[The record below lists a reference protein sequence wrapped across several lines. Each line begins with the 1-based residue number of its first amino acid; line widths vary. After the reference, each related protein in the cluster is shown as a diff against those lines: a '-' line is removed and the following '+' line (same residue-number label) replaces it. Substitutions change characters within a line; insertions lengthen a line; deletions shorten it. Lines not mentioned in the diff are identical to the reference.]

1 MFRRRLSLVGS
12 LAVPLMFAVG
22 LVVAPRVSAGDPCY
36 HGFQMPALTVSTDT
50 QIKVAPCAFAP
61 TVAHVPVGSTV
72 TFYNGPDFV
81 HLITGAN
88 QAWGSRDTELQPG
101 ATVSYRFD
109 KAGVFPYACAL
120 HRGMSGTIIVGD
132 VATALAANTT
142 AGDSATTVTPQADTT
157 AKASLPTLA
166 TRASADT
173 GILAL
178 VSAGAAAGT
187 LLGASVAVLLSRRR
201 RMLAASADQ

>member
-1 MFRRRLSLVGS
+1 MFRRSLTLVGS
-12 LAVPLMFAVG
+12 LTVPVLLGLG

-36 HGFQMPALTVSTDT
+36 HGFDIPALTIGSDT

-88 QAWGSRDTELQPG
+88 QQWGSRDTELQPG

-109 KAGVFPYACAL
+109 RAGVFPYACAL

-142 AGDSATTVTPQADTT
+142 TDGSSAEGAPGADSP
-157 AKASLPTLA
+157 KASNTSAATPT
-166 TRASADT
+166 SADNW
-173 GILAL
+173 ILAL
-178 VSAGAAAGT
+178 IGAGTAAGT
-187 LLGASVAVLLSRRR
+187 LLGASVAILVSRRR
-201 RMLAASADQ
+201 RMLAAPGGQ